1 MKGKI
6 GRDSYG
12 LACHVTFP
20 VKRVTGYEPKAAKQ
34 KEASPSKTD
43 THSQALSL
51 FCSFA
56 LEGNMNLQ
64 LIVSIGS

>member
-12 LACHVTFP
+12 LASYGDISKESH
-20 VKRVTGYEPKAAKQ
+20 RLRPKAAKQ
-34 KEASPSKTD
+34 NAASLCKAD

-56 LEGNMNLQ
+56 LEGNFLFQ
-64 LIVSIGS
+64 LVMSIGS